1 VVCGAISAV
10 ATKQLVN
17 LRRERR
23 ANRGPNGQSVAILAY
38 IVNEPLNGFVKSHG
52 ID

>member
-1 VVCGAISAV
+1 LVCATISAV

-17 LRRERR
+17 PRREKR
-23 ANRGPNGQSVAILAY
+23 ANRGLNGQSVAILAD
-38 IVNEPLNGFVKSHG
+38 IVNDLLNGFVKSHG